1 MVILNVVKMY
11 ILGFFLLI
19 SSITK
24 LLLVFSSAKME
35 VKELAYR
42 TSILVN
48 VPSGTFA
55 GIVSIDGIIGL
66 ICSLFILGAL
76 W

>member
-1 MVILNVVKMY
+1 MY

-24 LLLVFSSAKME
+24 LLLVASSTRME

-42 TSILVN
+42 TPILVN
-48 VPSGTFA
+48 IPPRMFT
-55 GIVSIDGIIGL
+55 GIVSVDGLIGL